1 MTEILAERAR
11 ALAVPLRVGEA
22 AETVDLVVLR
32 IGPEGYGLD
41 TRFVVEVQPL
51 AGLAR
56 VPGLPALWAGVANIR
71 GTLWPVLDL
80 GYYLGLP
87 SGRES
92 SGRESSGWESSG
104 REASGRELS
113 GRESTGR
120 EPSGREPSGLPGAG
134 RARAGTSGPGRPGRK
149 VALVADA
156 GLTVG
161 LLVDDAVE
169 IRRVPVELIGPP
181 LVGPA
186 SAARRQI
193 RGVTPD
199 LLTVLDVA
207 GLLADPRLVVRE
219 EPT

>member
-87 SGRES
+87 SGREP
-92 SGRESSGWESSG
+92 SGREP
-104 REASGRELS
+104 A

>member
-1 MTEILAERAR
+1 VEE
-11 ALAVPLRVGEA
+11 P
-22 AETVDLVVLR
+22 AETVDLVVLT
-32 IGPEGYGLD
+32 IGPEGYGLE

-51 AGLAR
+51 AGVAW

-87 SGRES
+87 SS
-92 SGRESSGWESSG
+92 
-104 REASGRELS
+104 
-113 GRESTGR
+113 R
-120 EPSGREPSGLPGAG
+120 EPPGPPAAARPRGGAPGPS
-134 RARAGTSGPGRPGRK
+134 RPGVRK
-149 VALVADA
+149 VALVADG

-161 LLVDDAVE
+161 LLVDDALE

-207 GLLADPRLVVRE
+207 GLLADPRLAVQE

>member
-1 MTEILAERAR
+1 VTGLAEILAGRAR
-11 ALAVPLRVGEA
+11 ALAVPLQAEEP
-22 AETVDLVVLR
+22 AETVDLVVLT
-32 IGPEGYGLD
+32 IGPEWYGLD

-56 VPGLPALWAGVANIR
+56 VPGLPALWAGVANVR

-80 GYYLGLP
+80 GCYLGLP
-87 SGRES
+87 PGPAPPAPPR
-92 SGRESSGWESSG
+92 G
-104 REASGRELS
+104 
-113 GRESTGR
+113 
-120 EPSGREPSGLPGAG
+120 GLPGTGLPGGG
-134 RARAGTSGPGRPGRK
+134 RSRVGRPGADVSRLSAAGAGPSQAGLPGVSRTGCRK

-156 GLTVG
+156 GLSVG

-169 IRRVPVELIGPP
+169 IRRVPAELIGPP